1 MFLQA
6 VSCKKASEWSRLRSI
21 ELDPVKKAKRRSTG
35 GGGSGDIEQGGRIH
49 IEDNHTINNLSKYY
63 KSHHIYLVNR

>member
-1 MFLQA
+1 MQA

-35 GGGSGDIEQGGRIH
+35 GGGGGSGDTEQAGRIH
-49 IEDNHTINNLSKYY
+49 IEDNHTINNLSKY
-63 KSHHIYLVNR
+63 